1 MIQLTYCCPHCDE
14 PSRVPLDSTST
25 VLTCRHCGHATE
37 VPEGAIVEE
46 RVERCVICPSTDLYV
61 RKDFSQTAGVSIVI
75 LGMVLSTVAWAYHY
89 IYLTYA
95 ILFVMALI
103 DVLLYVLVGNL
114 LQCYRCQAQYRG
126 VAGLEGRERFHLE
139 THERHRQQVA
149 RLKQTASGS

>member
-1 MIQLTYCCPHCDE
+1 MDILLTLVDFILH
-14 PSRVPLDSTST
+14 LDHHIAD
-25 VLTCRHCGHATE
+25 LIEAY
-37 VPEGAIVEE
+37 GA
-46 RVERCVICPSTDLYV
+46 
-61 RKDFSQTAGVSIVI
+61 
-75 LGMVLSTVAWAYHY
+75 W
-89 IYLTYA
+89 TYA